1 MESVKEA
8 QYLNIISLLVLFT
21 TAPAAGAFGAVI
33 VRLTSMY
40 ALLQSHKFDL
50 IIHILNLMLML
61 LLSYLFFFIILPE
74 FYFQLN
80 HGLLLLFFK

>member
-61 LLSYLFFFIILPE
+61 LLSYLFFFYYPTRIL
-74 FYFQLN
+74 FSIKSRVASAVF
-80 HGLLLLFFK
+80 

>member
-61 LLSYLFFFIILPE
+61 LLSYLFFLLSYQNFI
-74 FYFQLN
+74 FN
-80 HGLLLLFFK
+80 